1 MNVERRPHMF
11 KACVYPECDWRVTTS
26 WYVGSPYRTEK
37 VPDKTLERQITKHLV
52 YVHGHKVV
60 RKIFT

>member
-1 MNVERRPHMF
+1 MF

-26 WYVGSPYRTEK
+26 WFVGSPYRTEK

-52 YVHGHKVV
+52 DVHGHKVV